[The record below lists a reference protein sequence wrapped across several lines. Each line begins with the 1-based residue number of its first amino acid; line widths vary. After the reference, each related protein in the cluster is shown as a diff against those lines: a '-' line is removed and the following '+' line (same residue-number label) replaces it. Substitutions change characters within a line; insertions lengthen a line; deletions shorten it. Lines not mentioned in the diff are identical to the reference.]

1 MKVNIGMD
9 LVVEVDE
16 AWYELA
22 KKEFAGY
29 KKRNPFD
36 RFKCPESEIV
46 GLIASTYQREAKA
59 TDQRGLIGCMVN
71 VPGKGWS

>member
-9 LVVEVDE
+9 LIVEVDE

-29 KKRNPFD
+29 KKRNPF
-36 RFKCPESEIV
+36 
-46 GLIASTYQREAKA
+46 
-59 TDQRGLIGCMVN
+59 
-71 VPGKGWS
+71 